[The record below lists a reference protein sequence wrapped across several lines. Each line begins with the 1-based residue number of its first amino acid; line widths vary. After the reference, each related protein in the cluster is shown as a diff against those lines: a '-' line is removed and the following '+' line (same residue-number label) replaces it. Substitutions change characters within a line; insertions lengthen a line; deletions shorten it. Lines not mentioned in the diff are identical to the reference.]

1 MPTKTYLDF
10 ESKLS
15 ASERSMLREL
25 RSLDTNSI
33 VRLRAALNWDLSRF
47 ATTLLALQG
56 RGLLLREETRLK
68 LTPRGLECL
77 IANARPNIAERAV
90 PHKQEVTAPK
100 LPVDSLYLPD
110 QHRFLR
116 AQRRGLYTTE
126 VSLASPE

>member
-1 MPTKTYLDF
+1 MTS
-10 ESKLS
+10 ESRLNIEPQLT
-15 ASERSMLREL
+15 AWERSMLREL
-25 RSLDTNSI
+25 RSLDSNSI
-33 VRLRAALNWDLSRF
+33 VRLRAALNWDLPRF
-47 ATTLLALQG
+47 ATTLSALQG
-56 RGLLLREETRLK
+56 RGLLLREGARLK

-77 IANARPNIAERAV
+77 IASSRPNLAERAV
-90 PHKQEVTAPK
+90 PHRQEVVAPK

>member
-1 MPTKTYLDF
+1 MPSEPLRNL
-10 ESKLS
+10 ESQLTV
-15 ASERSMLREL
+15 SERSMLREL
-25 RSLDTNSI
+25 RGLDTNSI
-33 VRLRAALNWDLSRF
+33 VRLRATLNWDLSRF
-47 ATTLLALQG
+47 ASTLLTLQG

-68 LTPRGLECL
+68 LTPRGIESLD
-77 IANARPNIAERAV
+77 ASARPIQAERAV